1 MNENDN
7 VNCYGKKKFFLMCS
21 THNVSRLNVHAI
33 VHPSNEHLDDRN
45 PISDEIFAQGGPAL
59 LKEVREDIRGEF
71 ANKK

>member
-1 MNENDN
+1 
-7 VNCYGKKKFFLMCS
+7 MCS

-71 ANKK
+71 ADNNNINNNIASIVLCS